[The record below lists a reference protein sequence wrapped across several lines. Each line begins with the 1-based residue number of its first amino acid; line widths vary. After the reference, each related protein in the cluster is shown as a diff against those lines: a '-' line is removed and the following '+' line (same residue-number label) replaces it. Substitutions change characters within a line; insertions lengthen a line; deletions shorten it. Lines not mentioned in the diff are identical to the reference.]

1 MILDHSNSSYT
12 GYDEYFE
19 SRFDDTKNVLE
30 DGTLYVRLA
39 MAIKTFEILKRY
51 PFFGIGYS
59 NNSFAAYN
67 SGFLMVG
74 DREVVAGQIGAHNTY
89 LNILGTTGILGFICA
104 FLYFLKLG
112 MMSKKMFNFV
122 KSNIEIASFFI
133 SMLGVLLWM
142 LFATLDWSYI
152 AYYFCPVFSSY
163 LCYRNFYEK
172 VTPKSY

>member
-1 MILDHSNSSYT
+1 
-12 GYDEYFE
+12 
-19 SRFDDTKNVLE
+19 
-30 DGTLYVRLA
+30 
-39 MAIKTFEILKRY
+39 
-51 PFFGIGYS
+51 
-59 NNSFAAYN
+59 
-67 SGFLMVG
+67 MVG
-74 DREVVAGQIGAHNTY
+74 DREVIAGQIDAHNTY

-112 MMSKKMFNFV
+112 MMFKKIFNFV

-142 LFATLDWSYI
+142 LFATLDWTYI

-172 VTPKSY
+172 MTFKSY